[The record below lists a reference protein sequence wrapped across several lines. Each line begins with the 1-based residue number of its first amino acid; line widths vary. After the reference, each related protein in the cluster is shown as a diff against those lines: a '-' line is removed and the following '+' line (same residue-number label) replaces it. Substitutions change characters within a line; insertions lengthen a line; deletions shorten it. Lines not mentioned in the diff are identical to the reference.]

1 MNSLENQKPIKENEI
16 ELENVLVKQPIL
28 KEVDEKIENFTK
40 NDSEPTVQVNLK
52 EDCHLVALNIGSSNS
67 AKSSVS
73 SLEFIRQYTDKKEAI
88 FLIAEYLLLI
98 SSIILGI
105 YIAYQEYE
113 LEKFLKNKNGF
124 EKTANYVKQ
133 ANIMTIITTT
143 VMATQLIINC
153 IFGILFILF
162 KQGIIVRWINIF
174 KSKLFIDQVFIWQ
187 SPFISLPIII
197 TAMVKLMVNFR
208 SNLEEIMVLQEST
221 LIIETSNF
229 ALNKLYFIIIYYS
242 VYLST
247 NFIVELFVVRRQYLG
262 NFIQSQRLGIL
273 DYSIAYIGNAAL
285 VASLILYFF
294 KFRYSSS
301 AESNIDLKSQVDYY
315 YRTVLAAATHSGL
328 IAISVGI
335 LGYIASL
342 SCSKMLILISLIVKF
357 YSTFVFSWSCSLVW
371 FGNHLLKLFCNIDS
385 IAPNLYSLPTQDYLA
400 FKNACFTR
408 PNFYMITV
416 LVIIQLTLSIFT
428 LVLNF
433 QFLIS
438 KKIWKSEPN

>member
-1 MNSLENQKPIKENEI
+1 MNSLENQKSIKEGEI

-28 KEVDEKIENFTK
+28 KEVDEKIENFTE

-52 EDCHLVALNIGSSNS
+52 EDCHLVALNIGSLNS

-88 FLIAEYLLLI
+88 FLFAEYLLLI

-105 YIAYQEYE
+105 YITYQEYE

-197 TAMVKLMVNFR
+197 TAMVKLMVNCR
-208 SNLEEIMVLQEST
+208 SNLEEIMVLREST

-247 NFIVELFVVRRQYLG
+247 NFVMELFVVRRQYLG

-328 IAISVGI
+328 IAILVGI

-371 FGNHLLKLFCNIDS
+371 FGNHLLKLFCNVDS

-438 KKIWKSEPN
+438 KKIWKSESS